1 MAAGSRQQSRFIA
14 MMQNYSRNMEL
25 VTTAENAAG
34 ASTEQFNKTLES
46 LDAKMNQLKTQWQ
59 SFTTTIFD
67 QKAIKIV
74 ITTATKFLEI
84 INSITGSS

>member
-25 VTTAENAAG
+25 VETAENAAG
-34 ASTEQFNKTLES
+34 AATEQFNKTLES
-46 LDAKMNQLKTQWQ
+46 LDAKMNQLRTQWQ

-67 QKAIKIV
+67 QQAIKIGV
-74 ITTATKFLEI
+74 TGATKFLEV
-84 INSITGSS
+84 INKITGSS